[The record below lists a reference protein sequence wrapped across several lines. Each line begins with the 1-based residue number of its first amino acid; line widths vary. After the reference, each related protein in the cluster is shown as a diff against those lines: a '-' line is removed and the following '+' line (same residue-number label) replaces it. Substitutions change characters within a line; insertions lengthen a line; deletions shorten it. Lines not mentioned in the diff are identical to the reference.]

1 MSFLEQR
8 HPVGSGVL
16 RRLIGFPTGR
26 WFVKPGRGSVLTK
39 RAKTNHEYTFLC
51 SEPQIFTDVSE
62 NKVEAIFFAS
72 GYLFWL
78 SESSCKSLST
88 NEFALIFSHKHHHF
102 FVPAHKSP
110 DLNSSLILFLNS
122 SKSELNGRINSSL
135 FLRRECAESIHKS
148 SLPTPFKGHSP
159 FRAQADANAF
169 FELDSRIVC
178 FFAYM
183 VSDQAR
189 FIRTNDLFSLAFFD
203 FYPQNA
209 TGRGLFLR
217 VHAPQTFS

>member
-1 MSFLEQR
+1 MFY
-8 HPVGSGVL
+8 
-16 RRLIGFPTGR
+16 
-26 WFVKPGRGSVLTK
+26 
-39 RAKTNHEYTFLC
+39 N
-51 SEPQIFTDVSE
+51 
-62 NKVEAIFFAS
+62 
-72 GYLFWL
+72 
-78 SESSCKSLST
+78 SLSSK
-88 NEFALIFSHKHHHF
+88 ELALKTAFNHHHF
-102 FVPAHKSP
+102 FVPAHKRP
-110 DLNSSLILFLNS
+110 ELKFSLILFLNS
-122 SKSELNGRINSSL
+122 LKSELNGRINSSL

-148 SLPTPFKGHSP
+148 SLPTPSKGHSP

-178 FFAYM
+178 FFVYM
-183 VSDQAR
+183 VPDQAR

>member
-1 MSFLEQR
+1 MFQKQK
-8 HPVGSGVL
+8 SGRYSL
-16 RRLIGFPTGR
+16 FFGCLF
-26 WFVKPGRGSVLTK
+26 W
-39 RAKTNHEYTFLC
+39 
-51 SEPQIFTDVSE
+51 VSE
-62 NKVEAIFFAS
+62 SLCN
-72 GYLFWL
+72 
-78 SESSCKSLST
+78 SLSI
-88 NEFALIFSHKHHHF
+88 NELALIFSRAVHHF
-102 FVPAHKSP
+102 FVSTHKRP

-122 SKSELNGRINSSL
+122 SKSELNGRIKSSL
-135 FLRRECAESIHKS
+135 FLRRECAKSIHKS
-148 SLPTPFKGHSP
+148 SPPTPSTCHSP
-159 FRAQADANAF
+159 FRALVDANAF